1 MKYIPF
7 ILFILLIS
15 SCGKKNQIKV
25 TAKNAAT
32 GEGYA
37 DLGFRIREI
46 KPYTTPTGEVQEV
59 VYEGTLNQNGEAIVD
74 IRLKNRSYV
83 ITTIVA
89 PETENVCY
97 VNNTSYNFHRDDD
110 NLKFDFL
117 FAPCAYLKLKIENV
131 NCEGPDDNFKL
142 FYEGRQVGGQGSGI
156 VGAQMRDEDG
166 CYFHEASSF
175 SDVPMGERYYRWEVT
190 RNGVTEEFHDT
201 IYLEE
206 GEQKVYEI
214 LY

>member
-1 MKYIPF
+1 MKIVI
-7 ILFILLIS
+7 ILFLSFLVV

-37 DLGFRIREI
+37 DLGFRIFEV
-46 KPYTTPTGEVQEV
+46 KPYTTPTGEVQEL
-59 VYEGTLNQNGEAIVD
+59 VYEGDFNANGEAVAD

-83 ITTIVA
+83 ITTVS
-89 PETENVCY
+89 PGPMCY
-97 VNNTSYNFHRDDD
+97 INNTQYFFHRDDD

-131 NCEGPDDNFKL
+131 NCVGPDDNFKL
-142 FYEGRQVGGQGSGI
+142 YYMGRQVGGQGSNI
-156 VGAQMRDEDG
+156 VGALAREGDG
-166 CYFHEASSF
+166 CYQYESSSF
-175 SDVPMGERYYRWEVT
+175 SDVPMGEIYYRWEVT

-206 GEQKVYEI
+206 SEQKVYEI
-214 LY
+214 NY

>member
-1 MKYIPF
+1 MKIVM
-7 ILFILLIS
+7 ILFLSFLVV

-59 VYEGTLNQNGEAIVD
+59 VYEGSLNQDGEAIVD

-83 ITTIVA
+83 ITTIT
-89 PETENVCY
+89 PENDNRCY
-97 VNNTSYNFHRDDD
+97 INNTSYNFHRDDD

-142 FYEGRQVGGQGSGI
+142 FFEGKQVPGNEFLNGSL
-156 VGAQMRDEDG
+156 MSEHNG
-166 CYFHEASSF
+166 CVNLTSNDYISH
-175 SDVPMGERYYRWEVT
+175 PMGERYYRWEVT
-190 RNGVTEEFHDT
+190 RSGITEEFHDT

-206 GEQKVYEI
+206 SEQKVYEI
-214 LY
+214 NY